1 MVLLENIMRLL
12 THNLMMC
19 NRKQCSGGFPLG
31 IVAKETEIT
40 ESEFKPEHIRSMLS
54 RIEYEALVST
64 AASVGM
70 PMLPPTYSAADL
82 EDEMFLK
89 AVHDVIMDFRV
100 IEGDLV
106 CPKCERKFPVSMG
119 IPNMLLHDDEV

>member
-1 MVLLENIMRLL
+1 MRLL
-12 THNLMMC
+12 THNLLMC
-19 NRKQCSGGFPLG
+19 NRKQCSGGFPLK
-31 IVAKETEIT
+31 IVSRETKLT
-40 ESEFKPEHIRSMLS
+40 ETDFNAAQIRAMLS
-54 RIEYEALVST
+54 RIEYPALVEA

-70 PMLPPTYSAADL
+70 AMLPPTFSDSDL

-89 AVHDVIMDFRV
+89 AVHDVIMDFHLE
-100 IEGDLV
+100 EGDLV

>member
-1 MVLLENIMRLL
+1 
-12 THNLMMC
+12 MC
-19 NRKQCSGGFPLG
+19 NRKQCSGGFPLR
-31 IVAKETEIT
+31 IEAKETQVT
-40 ESEFKPEHIRSMLS
+40 ESDFNAEHIRSMLS

-70 PMLPPTYSAADL
+70 PMLPPTYSPSDL

-89 AVHDVIMDFRV
+89 AVHDVIMDFHV
-100 IEGDLV
+100 MEGDLV